1 MTFPVSRYLAL
12 KIYQSY
18 TKQSYTKQSYYV
30 EPSSFITSIF
40 SSSFKKWQD
49 TALRMVSGSGPAFD
63 IVIFG
68 ASGYTGQYVIEYVV
82 RNVEDDFKKQ
92 QGSVQEPRKLKWAVA
107 GRSKDKLAKVLMSAS
122 LNVPGFDHSTIE
134 LIVCDVKDE
143 SSLKKMVTQTKVL
156 LNCVGPYRF
165 SGEPVVK
172 ACAQYGTH
180 YVDISGEPQFL
191 ETMQLKYNDQA
202 AQNGTY
208 IVGSCGFDS
217 IPSDMGQVVVHRS
230 MDGPVNT
237 IETYLKAD
245 TPSDEPG
252 AIINFATYQSA
263 IYGYAMADELKPIRK
278 ALFPQRLPNL
288 KPKLPKR
295 QAVHYN
301 PLVKSW
307 CLPFP
312 GSDRSVMM
320 RTQRGRYHEE
330 NKRPAQI
337 GSYVQFSSLFVT
349 IMVILV
355 GIVFGIMAKFA
366 LGRKLLEMFPGLFTL
381 GAVSKQVCSYAFLF
395 LVISFFK
402 DINFVIDRVLHAEW
416 QKIQILR

>member
-1 MTFPVSRYLAL
+1 MGPLAWNSTTEQNSKVFL
-12 KIYQSY
+12 HQWHRWRSG
-18 TKQSYTKQSYYV
+18 
-30 EPSSFITSIF
+30 TSPHLGF
-40 SSSFKKWQD
+40 HKWQD

-191 ETMQLKYNDQA
+191 ETTQLKYNDQA

-237 IETYLKAD
+237 IETYLKVD

-252 AIINFATYQSA
+252 ATINFATYQSA
-263 IYGYAMADELKPIRK
+263 IYGYAMADELKQGPSRRMAENTNFEMK
-278 ALFPQRLPNL
+278 LYGRGWQGQDEGSLTDLGPETTEVCVTVKGCNVGYGSTCECLVQSAL
-288 KPKLPKR
+288 
-295 QAVHYN
+295 
-301 PLVKSW
+301 
-307 CLPFP
+307 
-312 GSDRSVMM
+312 
-320 RTQRGRYHEE
+320 
-330 NKRPAQI
+330 
-337 GSYVQFSSLFVT
+337 
-349 IMVILV
+349 VILQESDKMP
-355 GIVFGIMAKFA
+355 GQGGVFP
-366 LGRKLLEMFPGLFTL
+366 PG
-381 GAVSKQVCSYAFLF
+381 YAFKNTT
-395 LVISFFK
+395 LVE
-402 DINFVIDRVLHAEW
+402 RLHERGVTFDV
-416 QKIQILR
+416 QVKHLEK

>member
-172 ACAQYGTH
+172 SLC
-180 YVDISGEPQFL
+180 
-191 ETMQLKYNDQA
+191 
-202 AQNGTY
+202 
-208 IVGSCGFDS
+208 S
-217 IPSDMGQVVVHRS
+217 IR
-230 MDGPVNT
+230 N
-237 IETYLKAD
+237 
-245 TPSDEPG
+245 
-252 AIINFATYQSA
+252 
-263 IYGYAMADELKPIRK
+263 
-278 ALFPQRLPNL
+278 
-288 KPKLPKR
+288 
-295 QAVHYN
+295 
-301 PLVKSW
+301 
-307 CLPFP
+307 
-312 GSDRSVMM
+312 
-320 RTQRGRYHEE
+320 
-330 NKRPAQI
+330 
-337 GSYVQFSSLFVT
+337 SL
-349 IMVILV
+349 
-355 GIVFGIMAKFA
+355 
-366 LGRKLLEMFPGLFTL
+366 
-381 GAVSKQVCSYAFLF
+381 C
-395 LVISFFK
+395 
-402 DINFVIDRVLHAEW
+402 
-416 QKIQILR
+416 